1 MLVSFSVANFRSF
14 STEQLFSL
22 ASSKQLGDHASHVMP
37 LPSSDAG
44 VLRTGVIY
52 GAHGSGRSN
61 LHKALGFVKDVAL
74 LPCKGA
80 GTGRTPF
87 RSGDMST
94 LPSTFDLQFLAGG
107 KLYRY
112 GFCVDDRNIVEEWLA
127 QTTGNQEKP
136 IYQRTT
142 HSDGRVEISAPGLKS
157 GSPRLAALVDAGA
170 PPAQSFLA
178 GARALLAPEE
188 LGEALSEVIEWLDT
202 GLTLLTP
209 DSTAGMLGQVLAT
222 DPEFRDFASGFLRS
236 CGTGI
241 DGIQVIRQSLS
252 PEQVNALLPRSVLT
266 FLLGQNGPYQASIP
280 LPDDAELLVERTASA
295 VAFHRLAIQ
304 TTHKHPGQG
313 ETVLELSEESYDTR
327 RLLALVP
334 ALYQMSKGAAV
345 FCIDEIDRGL
355 HPMLVHKVIEYFL
368 TTSAAH
374 PCQIIATTHD
384 THLLTRELLR
394 RDAIWFVEKDSR
406 GASHL
411 YSLMD
416 FKIHPGLARTG
427 YLQGRFGAVPFLGDI
442 DHLIESQPE
451 TVDCP

>member
-22 ASSKQLGDHASHVMP
+22 AASKHLGEQHAAHVMP
-37 LPSSDAG
+37 LGATGEG

-52 GAHGSGRSN
+52 GANASGRSS

-74 LPCKGA
+74 LPRQGA
-80 GTGRTPF
+80 TGRTPF
-87 RSGDMST
+87 RLGDMGA

-112 GFCVDDRNIVEEWLA
+112 GFSLDDERIVEEWLA
-127 QTTGNQEKP
+127 QTVGSQERP
-136 IYQRTT
+136 VYQRHT
-142 HSDGRVEISAPGLKS
+142 HSDGRVEISAPGLKN
-157 GSPRLAALVDAGA
+157 GSPQLAALVEAGVPA
-170 PPAQSFLA
+170 AQSFLA
-178 GARALLAPEE
+178 GACTQLTAPE
-188 LGEALSEVIEWLDT
+188 LGEALAEVIEWLAI

-209 DSTAGMLGQVLAT
+209 DSTPGMLGQSLAS
-222 DPEFRDFASGFLRS
+222 DADFRTFAGSFLRS
-236 CGTGI
+236 CATGI
-241 DGIQVIRQSLS
+241 DSIEVQKQALS
-252 PEQVNALLPRSVLT
+252 PQEVNALLPRSLISHLV
-266 FLLGQNGPYQASIP
+266 GQSGPYRASIP
-280 LPDDAELLVERTASA
+280 MPDDTELLAERTATGLF
-295 VAFHRLAIQ
+295 FHRLVIK
-304 TTHKHPGQG
+304 TTHRHPGGG
-313 ETVLELSEESYDTR
+313 ETVLELSEESDDTR

-334 ALYQMSKGAAV
+334 ALYQCSLAPAV

-355 HPMLVHKVIEYFL
+355 HPMLVQKVIEYFL
-368 TTSAAH
+368 ATSGGH

-394 RDAIWFVEKDSR
+394 RDEIWFVEKDSR

-416 FKIHPGLARTG
+416 FKIDPCLPRSG

-442 DHLIESQPE
+442 DHLIETQVE
-451 TVDCP
+451 TVD